1 MAQDAVFQLK
11 RRCEQLD
18 DDNLRLEKAL
28 QAMPKGGQVPSV
40 KEVSLG
46 RSLESNAKQAELQK

>member
-28 QAMPKGGQVPSV
+28 QSMPKEPT
-40 KEVSLG
+40 LG
-46 RSLESNAKQAELQK
+46 RALTSNNEQAELER

>member
-28 QAMPKGGQVPSV
+28 QSKPK
-40 KEVSLG
+40 ELTLG
-46 RSLESNAKQAELQK
+46 RALASNNEQAELEK

>member
-28 QAMPKGGQVPSV
+28 QAMPK
-40 KEVSLG
+40 EVSLG
-46 RSLESNAKQAELQK
+46 QSLSSNTKQAELEK

>member
-1 MAQDAVFQLK
+1 LEKELYMAQDAVFQLK

-28 QAMPKGGQVPSV
+28 QSKPK
-40 KEVSLG
+40 ELTLG
-46 RSLESNAKQAELQK
+46 RALASNNEQAELEK